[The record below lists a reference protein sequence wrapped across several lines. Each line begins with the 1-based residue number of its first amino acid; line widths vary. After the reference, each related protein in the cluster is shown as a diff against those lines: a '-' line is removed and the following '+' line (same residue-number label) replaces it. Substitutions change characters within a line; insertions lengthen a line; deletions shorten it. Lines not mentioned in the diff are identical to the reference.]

1 MTCFGDS
8 TGTLVDVR
16 LRRKRAN
23 RTPTESPT
31 ANKAIIIT
39 TEVPMLNGGTVICG
53 LAVVSLV
60 VKASLGAVTLDWVAL
75 VEM

>member
-31 ANKAIIIT
+31 ANKAIIIA
-39 TEVPMLNGGTVICG
+39 TEVPMLNGGTLICG
-53 LAVVSLV
+53 LGVVSLV
-60 VKASLGAVTLDWVAL
+60 VKASLGAVTLDCVAL